1 MEVVSSKMGT
11 HNRNVN
17 GDMGS
22 ARDFLRTTIAVLL
35 ALSLAGVYAPTTP
48 AKPPAVGIDS
58 LVVLH
63 TNDIHSHLFPFLRAD
78 SGLVGGAAARND
90 LIARERARTPDVLLL
105 DAGDVVQGTP
115 VYNLFRGE
123 PDMKAMAS
131 AKYDAVTLGNH
142 DLDDGPRAWLRLVRL
157 AGYPALSANVFAAAD
172 SPWVNP
178 DAEDV
183 PAAARRGARWV
194 GGARVSDAAPL
205 RYLARP
211 YLIRPWRGKRIAI
224 FGLTTRDLARIVLF
238 SRNGGVAVAD
248 PIAVA
253 RILVPELRAK
263 ADYVIAVT
271 HLGVSVDKDLASKVP
286 GIDLIVGGH
295 SHTALFSPVYAGR
308 GSDPW
313 LGGTPIVQTGAWG
326 DRLGRTVIRLS
337 GGRPAGATTRLL
349 PVRPSDGEDGA
360 LAAALQPYGD
370 SVRVRM
376 GAAIF
381 RTDRVIERLGDDD
394 VESPLGNFVAEV
406 VRQTGVADIGLVNT
420 GGIRAPLPKGPVT
433 VADVV
438 SVLPFDNTVVTVP
451 MRGDEVQRLL
461 NFVARRVGKSGFAQI
476 AGVSFVIRD
485 GRALSVRVGGR
496 DLEPDRVYRVAT
508 IDYLY
513 EGGDGYTQFGRAT
526 GGEVERSGIVL
537 HEAAVD
543 FLMRHPDY
551 TFSVDGRIVWE
562 GGTKALRDLRSR

>member
-1 MEVVSSKMGT
+1 MKT
-11 HNRNVN
+11 YDRNVN
-17 GDMGS
+17 GDTGS
-22 ARDFLRTTIAVLL
+22 ARNLLRVALAVLL
-35 ALSLAGVYAPTTP
+35 AIWVTGVYVCPTP
-48 AKPPAVGIDS
+48 AKPPPVGVDS

-78 SGLVGGAAARND
+78 SGLVGGAAARNN
-90 LIARERARTPDVLLL
+90 LIARERAQTPDLLLL

-123 PDMKAMAS
+123 PDMKVMAA
-131 AKYDAVTLGNH
+131 AKYDAVALGNH
-142 DLDDGPRAWLRLVRL
+142 DLDDGPRAWLRLVRR
-157 AGYPALSANVFAAAD
+157 AGYPAVSANVFAAAD
-172 SPWVNP
+172 SPWVDP
-178 DAEDV
+178 DAEVV
-183 PAAARRGARWV
+183 PVEVRRGARWV
-194 GGARVSDAAPL
+194 GGVRVPDAAPL

-211 YLIRPWRGKRIAI
+211 YIIRPWRGKRIAI
-224 FGLTTRDLARIVLF
+224 FGLTTRDLAKIVLF

-253 RILVPELRAK
+253 RGLVPELRAK

-271 HLGVSVDKDLASKVP
+271 HIGVSVDKDLASKVP

-295 SHTALFSPVYAGR
+295 SHTALYRPVYAGR

-337 GGRPAGATTRLL
+337 GGRPAGVTGRLL
-349 PVRPSDGEDGA
+349 PVRPADGEDGA
-360 LAAALQPYGD
+360 LAAALQLYQD

-376 GAAIF
+376 GAAVF

-406 VRQTGVADIGLVNT
+406 VRQTAGADIGLVNT
-420 GGIRAPLPKGPVT
+420 GGIRATLPKGTVT

-451 MRGDEVQRLL
+451 MRGDELQRLL
-461 NFVARRVGKSGFAQI
+461 NFVARRVGKSGFAQV

-485 GRALSVRVGGR
+485 GRALQVRVGGSV
-496 DLEPDRVYRVAT
+496 LEPDRVYRVAT

-513 EGGDGYTQFGRAT
+513 EGGDGYTQFARAT
-526 GGEVERSGIVL
+526 AGEVERSGVVL
-537 HEAAVD
+537 HEAAVE
-543 FLMRHPDY
+543 FLLRHPDY
-551 TFSVDGRIVWE
+551 KFPMDGRIVWE
-562 GGTKALRDLRSR
+562 GGTKALRDLRPR